1 MLILMDYLLNFGLQT
16 GLTAMDVADAVGNR
30 QECLF
35 ILESYGG
42 KRGVQLNMD
51 LPREVLTGLVLNLN

>member
-1 MLILMDYLLNFGLQT
+1 MQT
-16 GLTAMDVADAVGNR
+16 GLTAMDVADAVGSR